1 MKRWRKSPLH
11 SDGAAFKPKRNLIT
25 TRLLNK
31 ARREFF
37 SNFIDENND
46 DQKKLFRA
54 SQRLFKRTIDNG
66 LPSHLDSKTFSNDL
80 GKCFVQKIDT
90 IRMHD
95 TDRSAD

>member
-1 MKRWRKSPLH
+1 MRMWRKSPLD

-25 TRLLNK
+25 IRLIK

-37 SNFIDENND
+37 SNFIDGNSG

-66 LPSHLDSKTFSNDL
+66 LPSHLDSKMFSNDL
-80 GKCFVQKIDT
+80 EKCFVQKIDT